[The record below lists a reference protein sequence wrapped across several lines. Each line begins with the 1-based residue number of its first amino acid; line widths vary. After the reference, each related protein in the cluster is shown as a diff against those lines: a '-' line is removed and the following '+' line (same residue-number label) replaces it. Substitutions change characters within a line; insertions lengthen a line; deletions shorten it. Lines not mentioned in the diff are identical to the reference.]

1 MEKKEHEVQQRTKV
15 VDELLRKNHN
25 LVVSMESKSS
35 TKEEQKL
42 MKEASKQ
49 LEKDLDYVWRI
60 QTELVHL
67 LRKDK
72 LLLTKLMKE

>member
-35 TKEEQKL
+35 TKEEKKL

>member
-1 MEKKEHEVQQRTKV
+1 MEKKEYEVQVKTKV
-15 VDELLRKNHN
+15 VDELLRKNHS
-25 LVVSMESKSS
+25 LVVSIESSTN
-35 TKEEQKL
+35 TKEEKQLLKQG
-42 MKEASKQ
+42 SKQ

-72 LLLTKLMKE
+72 LLLTKLMRE